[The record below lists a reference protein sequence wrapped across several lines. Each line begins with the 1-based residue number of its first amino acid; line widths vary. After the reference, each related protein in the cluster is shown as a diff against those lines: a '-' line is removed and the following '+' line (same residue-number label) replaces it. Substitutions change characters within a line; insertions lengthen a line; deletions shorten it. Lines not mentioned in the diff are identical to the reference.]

1 MNTSFIFE
9 LMFGSLIAGI
19 SALIFMEV
27 RRSRKN
33 KQQP

>member
-1 MNTSFIFE
+1 MNTGFVFE

-27 RRSRKN
+27 RRTRK
-33 KQQP
+33 KQSN